1 MRRIIAGLLGLA
13 VFLWVAPAVAA
24 SPADWAEWLAE
35 FRSKARAEGISE
47 ETVQVALDGL
57 EPVQSILDRDRS
69 QAEFT
74 MTFRQYIDRVVTES
88 KVERGRKMAAEHKEL
103 LTEISE
109 KYGVQ
114 QRFILAIW
122 GIESFYGRHTGDD
135 PVVASLATL
144 SYDRRRSSFF
154 QGQLLAAL
162 RMVDRGYI
170 DLATMKG
177 SWAGAMG
184 QPQFIP
190 TSYLAYAV
198 DEDGDGRRDIW
209 NSLPDIFGSI
219 ANYLAKHG
227 WRPDH
232 TWGRPV
238 EVPESLRTEWRSIA
252 EDANKTTSRPLP
264 NWGELGVRRS
274 GGAALPQRPLPT
286 VLVAPDGAKGPMFAT
301 YPNYRRILNYNPSH
315 LYALAVS
322 ILSDRIESRYLSNT
336 EE

>member
-1 MRRIIAGLLGLA
+1 MHRIAVCLFGLA
-13 VFLWVAPAVAA
+13 LPLFAGGAQAAP
-24 SPADWAEWLAE
+24 PADWAEWLSE
-35 FRSKARAEGISE
+35 FRAKATAEGISQA
-47 ETVQVALDGL
+47 TLNAALTGL
-57 EPVQSILDRDRS
+57 EPVQSILERDRK
-69 QAEFT
+69 QPEFS
-74 MTFRQYIDRVVTES
+74 MTFPQYRDKVVTDA
-88 KVERGRKMAAEHKEL
+88 KAQRGQQM
-103 LTEISE
+103 LTEHAALLDRISE

-114 QRFILAIW
+114 SRFILAIW
-122 GIESFYGRHTGDD
+122 GIESFYGQYTGKD

-154 QGQLLAAL
+154 QKQLLAAL
-162 RMVDRGYI
+162 RMVDKGYI
-170 DLATMKG
+170 ELETMKG

-227 WRPDH
+227 WTPDH

-238 EVPESLRTEWRSIA
+238 QVPKSLRDGWSSVAVDNTKSNA
-252 EDANKTTSRPLP
+252 RPLP
-264 NWGELGVRRS
+264 EWGKLGVRRDN
-274 GGAALPQRPLPT
+274 GGQLPTRPLDT
-286 VLVAPDGAKGPMFAT
+286 VLVAPDGAQGLMFAT
-301 YPNYRRILNYNPSH
+301 YPNYKRILNYNPSH

-322 ILSDRIESRYLSNT
+322 LLSDRIESGQ
-336 EE
+336 

>member
-1 MRRIIAGLLGLA
+1 MRRIVAGLAGLA
-13 VFLWVAPAVAA
+13 MSVCAA
-24 SPADWAEWLAE
+24 SSAIAAPADWTEWLAE
-35 FRSKARAEGISE
+35 FRAKAVAEGIGE
-47 ETVQVALDGL
+47 ATVHAALDNL

-74 MTFRQYIDRVVTES
+74 MTFRQYIDRVVTDA
-88 KVERGRKMAAEHKEL
+88 KTERGREMAAAHREL
-103 LTEISE
+103 LARISR

-114 QRFILAIW
+114 ERFILAIW
-122 GIESFYGRHTGDD
+122 GIESFYGQHTGKD

-154 QGQLLAAL
+154 QSQLLAAL
-162 RMVDRGYI
+162 RMADKGYI
-170 DLATMKG
+170 DLDTMKG

-219 ANYLAKHG
+219 ANYLARHG
-227 WRPDH
+227 WKADH
-232 TWGRPV
+232 TWGRAV
-238 EVPESLRTEWRSIA
+238 EVPDSLRGRWQSVA
-252 EDANKTTSRPLP
+252 EDANKSKPRPLP
-264 NWGELGVRRS
+264 DWGQFGVRRA
-274 GGAALPQRPLPT
+274 GGAALPERPLPT
-286 VLVAPDGAKGPMFAT
+286 ILVAPDGSKGPMFAT

-315 LYALAVS
+315 LYALAVG
-322 ILSDRIESRYLSNT
+322 ILSDRIESR
-336 EE
+336 